1 VSKAVPAG
9 VVVVDK
15 PPGWTSHD
23 VVAKVRKLAGT
34 RKVGHGGTLDP
45 MATGVLV
52 AGIGKATRLL
62 GHLAAGEKAY
72 TATIRLG
79 QATSTD
85 DAEGE
90 MISAAPRR
98 DLTEAALPGEA
109 VRAAAAKLT
118 GTISQ
123 VPPQV
128 SAVQVGGERAYR
140 MAREGRPVELAA
152 REVTVLSFEIHR
164 IRREGPGDG
173 NSPEAVDLDVSVVCS
188 SGTYIRALARDLG
201 DALAVGG
208 HLTALRRTRAGPYTA
223 ADARTLD
230 ELAAGFSVIP
240 LAAAAAAVFPRRDV
254 SAAEAQRVA
263 HGGPLPA
270 TGAAPGTVAVFG
282 PDGAFLALVEETGG
296 QARPVAVFVP

>member
-1 VSKAVPAG
+1 MSQPRAG
-9 VVVVDK
+9 LVIVDK

-23 VVAKVRKLAGT
+23 VVAKLRKLAGT

-52 AGIGKATRLL
+52 AGVGKATRLL
-62 GHLAAGEKAY
+62 GRLAATDKAY
-72 TATIRLG
+72 TGTIRLG
-79 QATSTD
+79 QSTSTD

-90 MISAAPRR
+90 VISAAPPGM
-98 DLTEAALPGEA
+98 LTEEALPAEA

-140 MAREGRPVELAA
+140 MARAGQRVHLAA
-152 REVTVLSFEIHR
+152 REVTVHSFEIHG
-164 IRREGPGDG
+164 IRRDAPGG
-173 NSPEAVDLDVSVVCS
+173 MVDLSVSVSCS
-188 SGTYIRALARDLG
+188 SGTYIRSLARDLG
-201 DALAVGG
+201 AALDVGG
-208 HLTALRRTRAGPYTA
+208 HLTALRRTRAGPYTE

-230 ELAAGFSVIP
+230 QLAAAFGVIP
-240 LAAAAAAVFPRRDV
+240 LAEAAAAAFPRRDV
-254 SAAEAQRVA
+254 TAAEAERVA

-270 TGAAPGTVAVFG
+270 TGAGPGPVAVFG
-282 PDGAFLALVEETGG
+282 PDGAFLALVADTGG
-296 QARPVAVFVP
+296 QARPVAVFAD